1 MNKIFNTIL
10 LLICLFITACGDDN
24 GLQITTPIC
33 FEQSE
38 YTVMFGEGASIP
50 FTGGSGVY
58 ELTAS
63 NPEVLGKFAIDIETN
78 ERLYIQPAKTGES
91 YLTIKDV
98 NAEATVTLYF
108 TVVDFYRSFKI
119 DKIEGTNTNEFF
131 EVGREIRFIRNEENT
146 KPVKVIGY
154 DNLTFQSMTV
164 GEGLFNINRTETN
177 IFTME
182 FSLHHKCDEEFA
194 LYEYTMGGDGEY
206 MTMFDHIFNFG
217 WENNIASLPSRS
229 QPVKRISM
237 MLTDK
242 LNGCKISCSL
252 QP

>member
-1 MNKIFNTIL
+1 MISLTPAKRGKGKLCPVINVLSNPIL
-10 LLICLFITACGDDN
+10 LVQSTNLVRPNGSAQKISCG
-24 GLQITTPIC
+24 
-33 FEQSE
+33 FE
-38 YTVMFGEGASIP
+38 A
-50 FTGGSGVY
+50 
-58 ELTAS
+58 
-63 NPEVLGKFAIDIETN
+63 
-78 ERLYIQPAKTGES
+78 
-91 YLTIKDV
+91 
-98 NAEATVTLYF
+98 
-108 TVVDFYRSFKI
+108 
-119 DKIEGTNTNEFF
+119 
-131 EVGREIRFIRNEENT
+131 
-146 KPVKVIGY
+146 
-154 DNLTFQSMTV
+154 FQSMTV

-217 WENNIASLPSRS
+217 WENNIASLSSRS